1 MTAPTRPPAVPG
13 KARPS
18 DCWLTPRSLIEALNP
33 FDLDPCAMV
42 HQPWRT
48 AERMFTILDDGL
60 TQPWV
65 GPTWCNPPYSNPR
78 PWLAKLADHGDGIAL
93 VNAAT
98 GTRWF
103 HDYIW
108 DRADAVLFL
117 KGRLTF
123 CLPDGTPAP
132 ASNPSPSVLVAYGTQ
147 NVAALRRYA
156 REHGGRFIDLRVQRR
171 AATAARTRRPR

>member
-1 MTAPTRPPAVPG
+1 MTATRPPTEPG

-18 DCWLTPRSLIEALNP
+18 DCWLTQLALILGLGP
-33 FDLDPCAMV
+33 FDTDPCAALN
-42 HQPWRT
+42 QPWRT
-48 AERMFTILDDGL
+48 AKRMYTVLDDGL
-60 TQPWV
+60 KQRWV
-65 GPTWCNPPYSNPR
+65 GRVWLNPPYSNPR
-78 PWLAKLADHGDGIAL
+78 PWLAKLADHGNGIAL

-108 DRADAVLFL
+108 DQADAVLFVP
-117 KGRLTF
+117 GRLTF

-132 ASNPSPSVLVAYGTQ
+132 ASNPRDSVLVAYGTQ

-156 REHGGRFIDLRVQRR
+156 REHGGRFIDLRTQRR